1 MTYQLSQVIR
11 EATRR
16 WIACSRDYGATCQKT
31 DPEYPKT
38 WCDACVA
45 RALLDVV
52 VQHAEDPAP
61 EPEPEPRRVHP
72 RMVEAQRR
80 RRAAERETA
89 ATATAAEQFAR
100 EAGR

>member
-1 MTYQLSQVIR
+1 MTYQLAQVIR

-16 WIACSRDYGATCQKT
+16 WKVCVHGPEATCQT
-31 DPEYPKT
+31 SEAGYPRV

-45 RALLDVV
+45 RALLDVAV
-52 VQHAEDPAP
+52 TAP
-61 EPEPEPRRVHP
+61 DAEPEPRRGHP

-80 RRAAERETA
+80 RRAEERKA
-89 ATATAAEQFAR
+89 ATDAQVAR